1 MRRACRAAPLLA
13 LAAPLFLLSNSRAP
27 LFCTATGIPPIV
39 RDNAHQQ
46 HELLRHNLQPS
57 TTAAAAATTA
67 RAQEEQEEEE
77 EDEEHQV
84 HRALSGRFHTKDGT
98 SKLLEGKPASAV
110 PEQVHIA
117 FAESR
122 SLEEYAMTI
131 EWSTW
136 AEARSQVAWGPSA
149 YELISLAEGSA
160 TSESKDSRSREV
172 IVTAVSYQAV
182 YLTPMN
188 NTPY

>member
-1 MRRACRAAPLLA
+1 MRRACGAAPLLA

-57 TTAAAAATTA
+57 TTAAAAAAA

-98 SKLLEGKPASAV
+98 SELVEGKPASAV

-149 YELISLAEGSA
+149 NELISLAEGSA

-172 IVTAVSYQAV
+172 VLTAVSYQAV